1 MSQHHFQTVHGANA
15 IDVVLGWDRP
25 LHHFFLWVE
34 RLRSPAA
41 MEQAEQ
47 LAMAETVDRQEEL
60 SDDCEDQSDD
70 FIYHNLDD
78 SASQHADLS
87 YFRCKLDALGIAVP
101 ETMFTQV
108 LRDKALNIGN
118 RYVVYRPDGTFE
130 G

>member
-1 MSQHHFQTVHGANA
+1 MSQHHFQTVHGTKA

-34 RLRSPAA
+34 HLRAPVAQTA
-41 MEQAEQ
+41 GV
-47 LAMAETVDRQEEL
+47 VDADTEDPDLCDSVEEPP
-60 SDDCEDQSDD
+60 ED
-70 FIYHNLDD
+70 FMYHNLDD
-78 SASQHADLS
+78 GASMGAGLS
-87 YFRCKLDALGIAVP
+87 YFRCKLAELGITVP

-118 RYVVYRPDGTFE
+118 RHVVYRPDGTFE

>member
-1 MSQHHFQTVHGANA
+1 MSQHHFETIHGSYR

-34 RLRSPAA
+34 RLNVPCNAPPAPG
-41 MEQAEQ
+41 
-47 LAMAETVDRQEEL
+47 LAFADVEEN
-60 SDDCEDQSDD
+60 SECDGPEEPSEE

-78 SASQHADLS
+78 TASMGAGLS
-87 YFRCKLDALGIAVP
+87 YFRSKLAALGVIVP

-118 RYVVYRPDGTFE
+118 RNVVYQPDGSFE